1 MILGPPRSTRTDSL
15 FPYPPLSRSTIAVGH
30 RPGHP
35 DAENVVDERH
45 VEHRGHAAAIVVADL
60 ALDAARKPAEVGLRR
75 NQVDDPASRVAAIQR
90 PLRPAQHLD
99 HFQVANFLLDKAVVE
114 PALLVD
120 SHREP
125 WIVGHRS
132 E

>member
-45 VEHRGHAAAIVVADL
+45 VDHRGHAAAIVVADL

-75 NQVDDPASRVAAIQR
+75 NQVDDAAGRVAAIER

-99 HFQVANFLLDKAVVE
+99 AFQVEKFLLEKAVVDQDRIVE
-114 PALLVD
+114 R
-120 SHREP
+120 HRDT
-125 WIVGHRS
+125 WIAGRRT
-132 E
+132 